1 MRNGIKSGK
10 FSFYCNEGVSVIKND
25 SSGMSAV
32 KNFAGAQD
40 GADME
45 KYLPVSASYD
55 IKDDKIIFFKSVSG
69 EILPYF
75 CDDGRIR

>member
-1 MRNGIKSGK
+1 
-10 FSFYCNEGVSVIKND
+10 
-25 SSGMSAV
+25 MSAV

-55 IKDDKIIFFKSVSG
+55 IKDDKIIFLKSVSG

>member
-1 MRNGIKSGK
+1 M
-10 FSFYCNEGVSVIKND
+10 IKND

-55 IKDDKIIFFKSVSG
+55 IKDDKIIFLKSVSG
-69 EILPYF
+69 EILSYF